1 LKKSIGDQV
10 PVAVLPPDELT
21 LQVPQTVLHRRL
33 INHGRRTV
41 VQGLVRWSQS
51 SDSLA
56 TWEDLV
62 TLKQRFPVA
71 PTWGQPDSNGG
82 GVVST
87 DAGDGAVVAGAREVL
102 VDQVGQRRSKR
113 AKKPNFNVI
122 GVSSG

>member
-1 LKKSIGDQV
+1 
-10 PVAVLPPDELT
+10 
-21 LQVPQTVLHRRL
+21 
-33 INHGRRTV
+33 
-41 VQGLVRWSQS
+41 
-51 SDSLA
+51 
-56 TWEDLV
+56 V